1 MTEPPEPRRPEE
13 DGGDETDWE
22 ELERNAT
29 RDFVADSTPD
39 MQDAIDAARA
49 EYGDEKFDEMVA
61 EVVRRANDPMRYTAD
76 LEELADE
83 EQFEELD
90 DDITMDV
97 LGSGDDIADGG
108 ELTDMLSA
116 WRDDVD
122 SVPPSPGTAPETIQQ
137 IHDFTQEIDS
147 ATTPPRS
154 TKGSVTP
161 MTAVEDAARLRSAGA
176 RCYQD
181 IGNALE
187 LFQQSAETLRDIRLP
202 EISQAPASHVDV
214 AKSVLGQGH
223 ANLNDIMAAHA
234 ALNELTEEIRTMVD
248 AVHQKREAMQ
258 HVAGQIQGTFQ
269 DAATAIGG
277 HSAG

>member
-13 DGGDETDWE
+13 GGGEEDYDAIWDSADADEIMGGLEDDALLDSIAQGVRGELGPE
-22 ELERNAT
+22 ELTELLSGL
-29 RDFVADSTPD
+29 RDVPDSTDIPVPLT
-39 MQDAIDAARA
+39 ART
-49 EYGDEKFDEMVA
+49 ERGE
-61 EVVRRANDPMRYTAD
+61 N
-76 LEELADE
+76 
-83 EQFEELD
+83 
-90 DDITMDV
+90 V
-97 LGSGDDIADGG
+97 L
-108 ELTDMLSA
+108 
-116 WRDDVD
+116 
-122 SVPPSPGTAPETIQQ
+122 
-137 IHDFTQEIDS
+137 
-147 ATTPPRS
+147 PPR
-154 TKGSVTP
+154 TTEGSATP